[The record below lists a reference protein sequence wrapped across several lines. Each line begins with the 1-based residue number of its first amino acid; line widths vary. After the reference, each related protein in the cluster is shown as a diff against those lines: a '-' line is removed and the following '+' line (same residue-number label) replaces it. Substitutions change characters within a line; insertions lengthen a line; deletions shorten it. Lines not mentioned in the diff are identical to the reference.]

1 MYMVT
6 KAQGN
11 VDSGRDVLYAPITSS
26 FPLVCFALLY
36 LTSLVR
42 SLFGQSLELFCL
54 LWPFSSSFLC
64 LVPSTELTHV
74 PLPEGLS
81 PS

>member
-11 VDSGRDVLYAPITSS
+11 VDSGRDVLYAQITS
-26 FPLVCFALLY
+26 FPLVCIALLY

-64 LVPSTELTHV
+64 LVPSTGLTHV
-74 PLPEGLS
+74 PLPERLS